1 MARQRYIGLT
11 KQVLSN
17 GGFSSIDY
25 LYGPYSSITE
35 GLKAVPSEYRALG
48 RTLGI
53 ITDGV
58 VKEYWFESGIK
69 DSDLI
74 PKFLD
79 THDIHTH
86 TNKEELDKI
95 DQDLSK
101 SADVIHNSFKTK
113 DFVAGERGK
122 GASIDNDGNAELQSI
137 IVHQFVEFAELR
149 WNKTSIYLGT
159 EIRSYGGGII
169 ESVTPDKDSD
179 GNEILTGTIKLHL
192 NAGEIGKIAVDDI
205 CWGVFHDGMNE
216 VNDSADYDDLK
227 GVIKYAGY
235 FTTFFR
241 ITSIIETTYNSIF
254 TYALR
259 QVSDSWTKPLHPRAM
274 MHFAQRGNFTNTSRQ
289 DFKISTL
296 MYEKIY
302 EKVATWELS
311 DDNVTY
317 FNGYKEYFSKSGI
330 TLGNGRTMY
339 ISNVVIDGTIQ
350 QFENLGVTMSF
361 DTGGD
366 NFLAYGE
373 SKTVKS
379 IIKDG
384 YGRNVT
390 ANFDTWAVTRESG
403 DTQADLVWN
412 AKAVINGG
420 VFTVQWTDTKNDLG
434 SGLSTLFNVTATKG
448 TTKTT
453 SSIEF

>member
-1 MARQRYIGLT
+1 M
-11 KQVLSN
+11 
-17 GGFSSIDY
+17 D
-25 LYGPYSSITE
+25 
-35 GLKAVPSEYRALG
+35 
-48 RTLGI
+48 
-53 ITDGV
+53 
-58 VKEYWFESGIK
+58 
-69 DSDLI
+69 
-74 PKFLD
+74 
-79 THDIHTH
+79 
-86 TNKEELDKI
+86 
-95 DQDLSK
+95 
-101 SADVIHNSFKTK
+101 
-113 DFVAGERGK
+113 
-122 GASIDNDGNAELQSI
+122 
-137 IVHQFVEFAELR
+137 
-149 WNKTSIYLGT
+149 
-159 EIRSYGGGII
+159 
-169 ESVTPDKDSD
+169 
-179 GNEILTGTIKLHL
+179 
-192 NAGEIGKIAVDDI
+192 
-205 CWGVFHDGMNE
+205 E

-241 ITSIIETTYNSIF
+241 ITSITETTYNSTF

-259 QVSDSWTKPLHPRAM
+259 QVSDAWPKSLHPRAM

-289 DFKISTL
+289 DFKLSTL
-296 MYEKIY
+296 RYEKIY
-302 EKVATWELS
+302 EKVATWELT

-339 ISNVVIDGTIQ
+339 TSNVVIDGTIQ

-384 YGRNVT
+384 YGRDVT

-448 TTKTT
+448 TTTT
-453 SSIEF
+453 TATIEL